1 MSWCVGLVW
10 RGHIGDGGHFYILT
24 LMLYFFLI
32 ITPGLT
38 NMITWSSVRF
48 RLRSFVSQHSPG
60 CLSSCEECSR
70 RTQDIVVHL
79 WVAWAYFTYWTR
91 HSDTRTHARTHIHTC
106 ARRRTSIHSH
116 SGSSRYSTDISL
128 EITSAGQRDVHIL
141 LIIFKIEIR
150 QRQ

>member
-79 WVAWAYFTYWTR
+79 WAYFTYWTR
-91 HSDTRTHARTHIHTC
+91 HSDARTHARTLIHTR
-106 ARRRTSIHSH
+106 ARADAQAYTHTQVGAGIHS
-116 SGSSRYSTDISL
+116 TEISL
-128 EITSAGQRDVHIL
+128 EITSAGQLDVHIL